1 MITKNK
7 KVHYCEHCGKHG
19 LMSNRMSYHEKHCT
33 LNPKR
38 ECGLCG
44 RKGGL
49 EGIIQKYSKVGRIE
63 QIVGDVDIEKL
74 SDDVSNCPACTL
86 AVVRCAKLSHVEFD
100 YQKTVQKWWDERRA
114 ETYTENYN

>member
-7 KVHYCEHCGKHG
+7 KVHYCEHCGKHS
-19 LMSNRMSYHEKHCT
+19 LMPNRMHKHERRCT

-49 EGIIQKYSKVGRIE
+49 EEIIQKYSKVGRIE
-63 QIVGDVDIEKL
+63 QVVGDVDKDKL
-74 SDDVSNCPACTL
+74 MDDVNNCPACAL
-86 AVVRCAKLSHVEFD
+86 NVIRCAKLQHVEFD
-100 YQKTVQKWWDERRA
+100 YKKETQSYWDERNA